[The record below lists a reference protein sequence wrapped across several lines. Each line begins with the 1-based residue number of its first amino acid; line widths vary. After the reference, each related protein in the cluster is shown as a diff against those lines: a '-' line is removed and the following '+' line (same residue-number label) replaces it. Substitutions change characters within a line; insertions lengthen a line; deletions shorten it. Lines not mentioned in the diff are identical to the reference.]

1 MNSTSK
7 FAKYFYRLI
16 NEDVDT
22 GALGDGSSV
31 RGGIYTANDPNS
43 KDGYNTGSA
52 VIAEPLGK
60 KKKRVQKRMF
70 PENEEGDA
78 ETRDLRD
85 MAEKILGELE
95 ASGHRELAARGVSSV
110 DDDYDDD
117 AINMLH
123 DLIDYGRK
131 RGSKAFHLAKRIFDF
146 GRNGLKEED
155 NQVKQKF
162 SKKYADTVEK
172 EFEDHVRLRSPDGK
186 LGVKL
191 PPGNKKEIED
201 YKKKGYKEEEA
212 EDRCKRKADSVY
224 GNKTSA
230 YKSGAIVRCRKGK
243 IWKKK

>member
-31 RGGIYTANDPNS
+31 RGGIYTPDEPNS
-43 KDGYNTGSA
+43 KDGYNKDSA
-52 VIAEPLGK
+52 VIAKPLGK
-60 KKKRVQKRMF
+60 KKKGVQKRMF

-78 ETRDLRD
+78 ETRKLLS
-85 MAEKILGELE
+85 MAEDILGNLE
-95 ASGHRELAARGVSSV
+95 DSGHRELAARGISGV

-117 AINMLH
+117 AIDMLYN
-123 DLIDYGRK
+123 LIDQGWT
-131 RGSKAFHLAKRIFDF
+131 RGSNAFRLARRIVDF
-146 GRNGLKEED
+146 GRRGLKEED